1 MRWMWEVAT
10 RAYRRQATYRGATF
24 AGVFTNTVFG
34 FILAYVLLA
43 VYQERST
50 IGGFDSV
57 DAVTFTFVMQGMLMV
72 IGVFGTTDL
81 ADRIRTGDVVS
92 DLYRPV
98 DFQSYWLADAYR
110 RAFFYSLFR
119 GVPPFLVGSLV
130 FHLRLPGDI
139 ATWIA
144 FAISVVLAVAVSFG
158 WGFLLQLT
166 AFWLLDVRGPNQ
178 LGWLTAQFFA
188 GVFVPVV
195 FFPAWLAAVAYAT
208 PFPAMAQLP
217 VEVFLGKHPGFD
229 LAVVYAIQLFWA
241 AVTFAA
247 GRRLLRSA
255 MRKVVVQGG

>member
-43 VYQERST
+43 VYQERSV
-50 IGGFDSV
+50 IGGFTST

-72 IGVFGTTDL
+72 VGVFGTTEIG
-81 ADRIRTGDVVS
+81 DRIKTGDVVS

-98 DFQSYWLADAYR
+98 DFQAYWLADNYG
-110 RAFFYSLFR
+110 RAFFYVIFR
-119 GVPPFLVGSLV
+119 GIPPFVVGSLV
-130 FHLRLPGDI
+130 FHLQLPSTVG
-139 ATWIA
+139 TWIA
-144 FAISVVLAVAVSFG
+144 FAVAVAVAVAVAFG

-195 FFPAWLAAVAYAT
+195 FFPAWLGAVANAT

-217 VEVFLGKHPGFD
+217 VEVFLGKHSGWA
-229 LAVVYAIQLFWA
+229 LAGVYAVQLLWA
-241 AVTFAA
+241 AVLLGG
-247 GRRLLRSA
+247 GRLVLRAA

>member
-24 AGVFTNTVFG
+24 AGVVTNTVFG

-50 IGGFDSV
+50 IGGFNSV

-72 IGVFGTTDL
+72 IGVFGSTQL

-98 DFQSYWLADAYR
+98 DFQAYWLADAYGQ
-110 RAFFYSLFR
+110 SLFYAIYR
-119 GVPPFLVGSLV
+119 GIPPFLVGSLV
-130 FHLRLPGDI
+130 FDLRLPGSA

-144 FAISVVLAVAVSFG
+144 FFVSVAVAVAVAFG

-195 FFPAWLAAVAYAT
+195 FFPAWLSAVANAT

-217 VEVFLGKHPGFD
+217 VEVFLGKHPGFE
-229 LAVVYAIQLFWA
+229 LLGVWAVQVFWA
-241 AVTFAA
+241 AVLFGA
-247 GRRLLRSA
+247 GRLVLHIA

>member
-1 MRWMWEVAT
+1 MWEVAT
-10 RAYRRQATYRGATF
+10 RAYRRQSTYRGATF

-43 VYQERST
+43 VYQERSD
-50 IGGFDSV
+50 IGGFTSV

-72 IGVFGTTDL
+72 VGFFGSTEL

-98 DFQSYWLADAYR
+98 DFQAYWLSDNYG
-110 RAFFYSLFR
+110 RAFFYAIFR
-119 GVPPFLVGSLV
+119 GIPPFLVGSLV
-130 FHLRLPGDI
+130 FDLRLPGSLGV
-139 ATWIA
+139 WLA
-144 FAISVVLAVAVSFG
+144 FFVSVVIAVAVAFG
-158 WGFLLQLT
+158 WGFLLQLS

-195 FFPAWLAAVAYAT
+195 FFPAWLGAIANAT
-208 PFPAMAQLP
+208 PFPSMAQLP
-217 VEVFLGKHPGFD
+217 VEVFLGKHRGFE
-229 LAVVYAIQLFWA
+229 LAGVYAVQLLWA
-241 AVTFAA
+241 TILLGG
-247 GRRLLRSA
+247 GRLVLRSA

>member
-43 VYQERST
+43 VYEERST
-50 IGGFDSV
+50 IGGFNST

-72 IGVFGTTDL
+72 IGAFGTTEIG
-81 ADRIRTGDVVS
+81 DRIRTGDVVS

-98 DFQSYWLADAYR
+98 DFQAYWLAD
-110 RAFFYSLFR
+110 FYGRSLFYAIFR
-119 GVPPFLVGSLV
+119 GIPPFVAGSLV
-130 FHLRLPGDI
+130 FDLRLPGN
-139 ATWIA
+139 AGTWIA
-144 FAISVVLAVAVSFG
+144 FFASVALAVAVSFG

-195 FFPAWLAAVAYAT
+195 FFPAWLGAVASAT
-208 PFPAMAQLP
+208 PFPSMAQLSG
-217 VEVFLGKHPGFD
+217 EVFLGKHPGIE
-229 LAVVYAIQLFWA
+229 LVAVYGMQLFWA
-241 AVTFAA
+241 LALFGL
-247 GRRLLRSA
+247 GRVLLRAA

>member
-1 MRWMWEVAT
+1 MRWMWEVAS

-43 VYQERST
+43 VYQERSS

-72 IGVFGTTDL
+72 IGIFGSTDL

-98 DFQSYWLADAYR
+98 DFQAYWLADAYG
-110 RAFFYSLFR
+110 RAMFYTLFR
-119 GVPPFLVGSLV
+119 GIPPFVVGAIV
-130 FHLRLPGDI
+130 FDLRLPDDV
-139 ATWIA
+139 ATWTGFLVSVM
-144 FAISVVLAVAVSFG
+144 FAIAISFG

-195 FFPAWLAAVAYAT
+195 FFPAWLGAIANAT

-217 VEVFLGKHPGFD
+217 GEIFLGKHPGID
-229 LAVVYAIQLFWA
+229 VVAVFVVQLLWA
-241 AVTFAA
+241 VALLAA
-247 GRRLLRSA
+247 GRWLLGRA

>member
-10 RAYRRQATYRGATF
+10 RAYRRQATYRGATL

-43 VYQERST
+43 VYEERAT
-50 IGGFDSV
+50 IGGFDAV

-72 IGVFGTTDL
+72 IGVFGSTDI
-81 ADRIRTGDVVS
+81 ADRVRSGDVVS

-98 DFQSYWLADAYR
+98 DFQAYWLADSYGR
-110 RAFFYSLFR
+110 SWFYALFR
-119 GVPPFLVGSLV
+119 GVPPFLAGALV
-130 FHLRLPGDI
+130 FHLRLPPNA
-139 ATWIA
+139 ATWVA
-144 FAISVVLAVAVSFG
+144 FVVSVALAVPVAFG

-166 AFWLLDVRGPNQ
+166 SFWLLDVRGPNQ

-195 FFPAWLAAVAYAT
+195 FFPTWLGTLANLT
-208 PFPAMAQLP
+208 PFPSMAQLP
-217 VEVFLGKHPGFD
+217 VEVFLGKHPGAE
-229 LAVVYAIQLFWA
+229 LAGVYAVQLFWIA
-241 AVTFAA
+241 AMLGL
-247 GRRLLRSA
+247 GRVVLHRA

>member
-1 MRWMWEVAT
+1 MWEVAT
-10 RAYRRQATYRGATF
+10 RAYRRQATYRGATL

-50 IGGFDSV
+50 IGGFNAV

-72 IGVFGTTDL
+72 VGVFGSTEI

-98 DFQSYWLADAYR
+98 DFQAYWLADSYGQSL
-110 RAFFYSLFR
+110 FYAIFR
-119 GVPPFLVGSLV
+119 GVPPFIVGSLV
-130 FHLRLPGDI
+130 FDLRLPGS
-139 ATWIA
+139 ATTWIA
-144 FAISVVLAVAVSFG
+144 FFISVAIAVAVAFG

-188 GVFVPVV
+188 GVYVPVV
-195 FFPAWLAAVAYAT
+195 FFPAWLGVVAYLT
-208 PFPAMAQLP
+208 PFPSMAQLP
-217 VEVFLGKHPGFD
+217 VEVFLGKHPGFE
-229 LAVVYAIQLFWA
+229 LVAVYAIQLFWA
-241 AVTFAA
+241 AVLFGA
-247 GRRLLRSA
+247 GRLLLRAA